1 MGVHFGLLSI
11 FLEYVVSELLAPIIN
26 VYQYQYI
33 KIQLVELNGSVYSSF
48 CTLIFCQLH
57 LYQVNLTA

>member
-26 VYQYQYI
+26 VYQYKYI
-33 KIQLVELNGSVYSSF
+33 KI
-48 CTLIFCQLH
+48 
-57 LYQVNLTA
+57 